1 MPLRHKL
8 TAFAAVCALS
18 IGSAHAE
25 DVTADTVV
33 STVNGT
39 SITVGHL
46 ITARARLPQQYQS
59 MENSVLFQGLL
70 DQLIRQELLAQSL
83 GDDVPRRALIRLSFS
98 LTTCQPN

>member
-1 MPLRHKL
+1 MLIRHKL

-18 IGSAHAE
+18 LGAAHAE

-39 SITVGHL
+39 EITVGHL

-59 MENSVLFQGLL
+59 MDDAVLFQGLL
-70 DQLIRQELLAQSL
+70 DQLVRQELLAQTL
-83 GDDVPRRALIRLSFS
+83 GDNVWFDDRGNRRNGSASRL
-98 LTTCQPN
+98 